1 METEDAV
8 DEIDNTVHSAGS
20 GTVYRH
26 SADSSIESCN
36 MSSENI
42 NDSVHSVY
50 DNSKTRNNNDNND
63 DNIGNNCDNSHNSNN
78 TNNNDDDDD
87 NGITESGAVCV
98 DEKPLMII
106 HNNKLDDDNNLSS
119 EHFES
124 SEVDNVVHNREVK
137 NTVLVNDDI
146 GKNWNDKNKNVIV
159 CVDKTHNNNKTSYNV
174 SEQKKYQENH
184 SQKFQFK
191 ELDIAKKLS
200 ESILK
205 KEYDIPMSPL
215 LCSLSISP
223 PHTPTRMREYL
234 IPDAAKKGKLQSEIS
249 IQNLNDKLNIS
260 SVMNNVRVTEDYGII
275 DEENFHREF
284 EAKYRRNVASNVEK
298 STSNSNDDD
307 DDVFN
312 IRMNDNDNDDNNSGN
327 SHDDNRNDNDSND
340 NNDNDSNIISNNN
353 HHNTNSPSPLCVGP
367 LKIPSPSLLAVAVAV
382 DEVVWAEL
390 NRLGDGS
397 KVLEIFSMSDQKLQK
412 KCPKNTDSNSNS
424 ISDNNTSI
432 CCGGESCVC
441 GHEEKEDSHND
452 ENDNN
457 SNSGNCSM
465 ILVASYTIIPEKYR
479 IISKQKTLQV
489 INKSHENENE
499 NENKDKNKDGN
510 NENKQYGDNN
520 DGNNSHNTLI
530 RCCESVKDIN
540 ENEGRNDKNSN
551 LSYLSNTIKIK
562 QHNNQ
567 ESGLETMISSGSYK
581 NLTHTSIKKEEKEE
595 KEEKEKE
602 GKMFST
608 VDSLLTI
615 HGFEIF
621 SPHKKHNVNISLQK
635 SSLNIITNSN
645 LSNIKIKGKV
655 ENVLEEHSDNK
666 KVIST
671 SVSTVKIV
679 RNEIASDIFN
689 DNDNV
694 DNDELGEWKIFW
706 CESESDCAEWML
718 SLRSD

>member
-8 DEIDNTVHSAGS
+8 DKIDNTVHSAGS

-36 MSSENI
+36 MYKGDI
-42 NDSVHSVY
+42 NDSLHSVY
-50 DNSKTRNNNDNND
+50 DNIKTRNNDNNNED
-63 DNIGNNCDNSHNSNN
+63 SIGNDCDNSHNSNN
-78 TNNNDDDDD
+78 TNNNDDDD

-98 DEKPLMII
+98 DEQPHVII
-106 HNNKLDDDNNLSS
+106 HNNKLDDDNNLSCK
-119 EHFES
+119 HFEN
-124 SEVDNVVHNREVK
+124 SEVDDVVHNRKVE
-137 NTVLVNDDI
+137 NTVLVKDDI
-146 GKNWNDKNKNVIV
+146 GENWNDKNKDVVV
-159 CVDKTHNNNKTSYNV
+159 CVDKKHNNNKTSHDV
-174 SEQKKYQENH
+174 SNQKKYPESH

-223 PHTPTRMREYL
+223 PHTPTRMRKYL
-234 IPDAAKKGKLQSEIS
+234 IPDAAKKGKLKSEIS

-260 SVMNNVRVTEDYGII
+260 TVVNNVRVTEDYEIV
-275 DEENFHREF
+275 DQENFHREF

-298 STSNSNDDD
+298 NESDSGD

-312 IRMNDNDNDDNNSGN
+312 SRMNNNDNNDNSSSNN
-327 SHDDNRNDNDSND
+327 NDENRNDNDSND
-340 NNDNDSNIISNNN
+340 KNDSNSNIISNNSN
-353 HHNTNSPSPLCVGP
+353 HNTSNSSPLCVGP
-367 LKIPSPSLLAVAVAV
+367 LKIPSPSLSLLAVAVAV

-397 KVLEIFSMSDQKLQK
+397 KVLEIYSMSDQKLQK
-412 KCPKNTDSNSNS
+412 KCSKNTDSNSYSNS
-424 ISDNNTSI
+424 SI

-441 GHEEKEDSHND
+441 GHEEKEDSHN
-452 ENDNN
+452 NDNQ

-465 ILVASYTIIPEKYR
+465 ILVASYTITPHKYR
-479 IISKQKTLQV
+479 VISKQKTLHV

-499 NENKDKNKDGN
+499 NENKNKNKNGN
-510 NENKQYGDNN
+510 NENKQYGDNS
-520 DGNNSHNTLI
+520 DDDNSRNTLT
-530 RCCESVKDIN
+530 RSCESEKDKN
-540 ENEGRNDKNSN
+540 ENKGNRNDKNRN
-551 LSYLSNTIKIK
+551 LSYLSNTIQIK
-562 QHNNQ
+562 QHYQ
-567 ESGLETMISSGSYK
+567 ESGSETMISSGSND
-581 NLTHTSIKKEEKEE
+581 NLTHTSNKKEEKEGKEEKEE
-595 KEEKEKE
+595 KI
-602 GKMFST
+602 FST
-608 VDSLLTI
+608 VDSLITI